1 MSFRARR
8 PRAVV
13 SAATGVRG
21 ARAASARRVPQKGP
35 SRGSRSVGTLRPSA
49 VHAGRPLSQL
59 ATLETFE
66 PKGVHPRLFGA
77 RVEMDYAVV
86 PHPKE
91 GSALRVAGT
100 PRCLAAV
107 ESDSSSQG
115 SRRAGERR
123 RDYLAHEC
131 GTDRPSQGQHTSR
144 QQCPGGRRRSCEP
157 GGTERCG
164 LDVSCA
170 PP

>member
-1 MSFRARR
+1 MSLRARR

-21 ARAASARRVPQKGP
+21 ARAASALRVPQKGP
-35 SRGSRSVGTLRPSA
+35 AEVAAASALSGLRPFTPADLSRSSPHWRHSSRRACTHGFSEPELNGLRGRPSSEGGICPPRCR
-49 VHAGRPLSQL
+49 HA
-59 ATLETFE
+59 
-66 PKGVHPRLFGA
+66 
-77 RVEMDYAVV
+77 
-86 PHPKE
+86 
-91 GSALRVAGT
+91 
-100 PRCLAAV
+100 RCLAVV

-115 SRRAGERR
+115 SHRAGERHR
-123 RDYLAHEC
+123 NYLAHDC